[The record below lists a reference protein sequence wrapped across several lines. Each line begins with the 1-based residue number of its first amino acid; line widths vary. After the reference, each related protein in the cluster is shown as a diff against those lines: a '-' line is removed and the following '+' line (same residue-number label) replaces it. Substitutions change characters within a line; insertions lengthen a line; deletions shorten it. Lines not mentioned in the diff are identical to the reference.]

1 MMITFLLYTLVAW
14 LANAC
19 LIKILYISIQPG
31 QWLDKLLHWQDR
43 LHKWD
48 LEGKE
53 FLVKAGGLCELCFSH
68 FITFGGYWLY
78 LLFMHHAIG
87 YWITA
92 PVEDSITAFVINIT
106 WYLAYVSIGTNLAL
120 YFITKLFRE

>member
-1 MMITFLLYTLVAW
+1 MMITFLLYTVVAW

-19 LIKILYISIQPG
+19 LVKILYMCIQPG

-53 FLVKAGGLCELCFSH
+53 FLVKAGGLCEICFSH
-68 FITFGGYWLY
+68 FLTFISYWIY
-78 LLFMHHAIG
+78 LLFMYLAIG

-92 PVEDSITAFVINIT
+92 PVGNSIAAFVINLI
-106 WYLAYVSIGTNLAL
+106 WYLAYVGIGTNLAL
-120 YFITKLFRE
+120 YFITKIFRE

>member
-1 MMITFLLYTLVAW
+1 MITFLLYTIVAW

-68 FITFGGYWLY
+68 FVTFVSYWFY
-78 LLFMHHAIG
+78 LLFMHWAIG

-92 PVEDSITAFVINIT
+92 LVENSIAAFVINLI
-106 WYLAYVSIGTNLAL
+106 WYLAYVGIGTNLAL